1 MTPAQEALERL
12 RAGNARFVAGARL
25 DTTLEHFRAIDP
37 EVQRPFAAILSCSD
51 SRVPPE
57 IVFDH
62 SFGDLFV
69 IRVAGNVAGATQ
81 LASIEFAV
89 AAFDTRLVVAMGHAH
104 CGAVKAARTL
114 DGAAD
119 DAADSMA
126 ARHIVAPVRRNIEA
140 VPNNASL
147 DEAIRANALASVETI
162 RTTPTLAP
170 YLSDGLNIV
179 GAVFSFEDGRVEFL
193 QDGSA

>member
-1 MTPAQEALERL
+1 MPDVVPALEALDRL
-12 RAGNARFVAGARL
+12 KAGNARFVAGARL
-25 DTTLEHFRAIDP
+25 DAAQERFQEIDP

-69 IRVAGNVAGATQ
+69 IRVAGNVAAETQ

-89 AAFDTRLVVAMGHAH
+89 AAFGTRLVVVMGHAH
-104 CGAVKAARTL
+104 CGAVKAARAAG
-114 DGAAD
+114 DG
-119 DAADSMA
+119 ADSMA

-140 VPNNASL
+140 LPKGASL
-147 DEAIRANALASVETI
+147 DEAIRTNALASVEAI
-162 RTTPTLAP
+162 KAVPTLAP
-170 YLSDGLNIV
+170 YLADGLQVV
-179 GAVFSFEDGRVEFL
+179 GAEFSFEHGRVEFL
-193 QDGSA
+193 